1 VIPGPPKNLE
11 RERQA
16 LLNLRNLNSLR
27 EHPGWQ
33 YVASVMER
41 GIENRK
47 QRLLAPDCHFKEI
60 QAIRLEI
67 KWLQDLLS
75 TTTVK
80 PEDVEQWEKRVAF
93 SEGRAKMLERIGI
106 GPTAKE

>member
-1 VIPGPPKNLE
+1 M
-11 RERQA
+11 
-16 LLNLRNLNSLR
+16 LLNLRNLNALR

-33 YVASVMER
+33 YVVAVMER

-47 QRLLAPDCHFKEI
+47 QRLLDPGCHYKEI
-60 QAIRLEI
+60 QVIRLEI

-80 PEDVEQWEKRVAF
+80 AEDVEQWERRVAF

-106 GPTAKE
+106 APTAKE